1 MTEVSTSLIGCTVGL
16 SVTRTHCTASASSLA
31 LLQSG
36 VSGTDR
42 EEVSTVCGVC
52 VCVCVSESVC
62 VCVLVSV
69 SV

>member
-42 EEVSTVCGVC
+42 EEVSTVWCVCECVNVVMCTC
-52 VCVCVSESVC
+52 VCVCV
-62 VCVLVSV
+62 
-69 SV
+69 

>member
-42 EEVSTVCGVC
+42 EEVSAVVCGVC
-52 VCVCVSESVC
+52 VSVC
-62 VCVLVSV
+62 VCVS
-69 SV
+69 